1 MRSEMNQDILGFDL
15 GEIDAHLH
23 TRHSCDSDMDPM
35 EACRRALELGLRA
48 IVFTEHMDFDPSDE
62 GFGFYDAMA
71 IGNSLEECRRRFPS
85 LRIFKGVEVTY
96 QTKYRRQIER
106 FLRQGHF
113 DYALGSVHMVG
124 DGDIS
129 RAERQGDYYGARSE
143 EEAYR
148 PYFEEVRLAAGSG
161 LFDAIGHLDLCKK
174 YGMRHYGRMEWKKY
188 AVEIEGILK
197 AAASCRAIIELNTS
211 GTRQDPQ
218 DTYPNIEV
226 VENFL
231 RMGGRTIMGSD
242 AHRPEDIGHA
252 FGKYKE
258 MIAST

>member
-1 MRSEMNQDILGFDL
+1 MTMNPEIPSFAA

-23 TRHSCDSDMDPM
+23 TRHSCDSDMASMD
-35 EACRRALELGLRA
+35 ACRRALELGLRA

-71 IGNSLEECRRRFPS
+71 IRDSLEECRRRFPS

-106 FLRQGHF
+106 FLRKGNF
-113 DYALGSVHMVG
+113 EYALGSVHMVG

-129 RAERQGDYYGARSE
+129 RAERQGEYFGSRSE

-174 YGMRHYGRMEWKKY
+174 YGLRHYGPMEWRKY
-188 AVEIEGILK
+188 SEEIGGILR
-197 AAASCRAIIELNTS
+197 AAASSGTIIELNTS
-211 GTRQDPQ
+211 GTRQDPK
-218 DTYPNIEV
+218 DTYPSIEV
-226 VENFL
+226 IELFR
-231 RMGGRTIMGSD
+231 RMGGRTILGSD

-252 FGKYKE
+252 FGKFKGA
-258 MIAST
+258 IASV

>member
-1 MRSEMNQDILGFDL
+1 MNQEILDFAP

-23 TRHSCDSDMDPM
+23 TRHSCDSDMDPTD
-35 EACRRALELGLRA
+35 ACHRALELGLRA

-71 IGNSLEECRRRFPS
+71 IRDSLEECRRRYPS

-106 FLRQGHF
+106 FLRQGNF

-129 RAERQGDYYGARSE
+129 RAERQADYFGSRTE

-148 PYFEEVRLAAGSG
+148 PYFEEVRLAAASG
-161 LFDAIGHLDLCKK
+161 LFGALGHIDLCKK
-174 YGMRHYGRMEWKKY
+174 YGLGHYGPMEWRRY
-188 AVEIEGILK
+188 ASEIEGILGA
-197 AAASCRAIIELNTS
+197 AAASGTIIELNTS
-211 GTRQDPQ
+211 GTRQAPK

-226 VENFL
+226 IELFR
-231 RMGGRTIMGSD
+231 RMGGRTILGSD
-242 AHRPEDIGHA
+242 AHRTTDIGHD
-252 FGKYKE
+252 FGRFKVV
-258 MIAST
+258 ISST